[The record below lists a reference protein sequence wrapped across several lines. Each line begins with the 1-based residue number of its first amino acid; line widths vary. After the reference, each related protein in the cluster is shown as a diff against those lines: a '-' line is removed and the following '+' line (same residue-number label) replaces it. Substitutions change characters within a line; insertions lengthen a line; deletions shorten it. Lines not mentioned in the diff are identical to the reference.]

1 MKSFKDILEESSDQ
15 NADLEKIQ
23 KSIKSCKTEDQAKS
37 CAKMI
42 KNYYNK
48 HSKGLAPGGKLKF
61 MKEVD
66 KIRKELRDFM
76 KKKHNIEMSKGDV
89 GLIL

>member
-1 MKSFKDILEESSDQ
+1 M
-15 NADLEKIQ
+15 
-23 KSIKSCKTEDQAKS
+23 
-37 CAKMI
+37 
-42 KNYYNK
+42 
-48 HSKGLAPGGKLKF
+48 APGQKIKF

-76 KKKHNIEMSKGDV
+76 KKKYKIELSKRDV